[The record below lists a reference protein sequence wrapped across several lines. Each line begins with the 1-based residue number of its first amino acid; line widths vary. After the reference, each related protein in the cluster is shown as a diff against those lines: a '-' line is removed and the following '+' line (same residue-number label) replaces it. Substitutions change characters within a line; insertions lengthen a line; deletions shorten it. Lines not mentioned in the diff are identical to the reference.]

1 MPVGQTIP
9 YSEGVFSITFT
20 CLEWIPLFEIAN
32 GYDLVYRW
40 FDCLKEDGHYIIG
53 YTTMP
58 NHLHSVI
65 AFRNSGRVINKII
78 GNGKRFMGYE
88 IVNRLKILQCD
99 EMLQR
104 LKDSVYVSDAKRGK
118 LHEVWQDS
126 FDWKVC
132 DSDEL
137 IIEKLDY
144 LHINPCKGKWNLVKE
159 PAEYVHSSAKYY
171 LTGEQ
176 GIYPVTH
183 YMQLHDIDLTATASP
198 LRETRIGKRVR
209 Q

>member
-20 CLEWIPLFEIAN
+20 CCGWMPLFEITG
-32 GYDLVYRW
+32 GYHLVYKW
-40 FDCLKEDGHYIIG
+40 FDHLKGNGHYIIG

-65 AFRNSGRVINKII
+65 AFCNSGKSINKIV
-78 GNGKRFMGYE
+78 GNGKRFMAYE
-88 IVNRLKILQCD
+88 IVNRLKTMERIDILD
-99 EMLQR
+99 KLHKSVNNSD
-104 LKDSVYVSDAKRGK
+104 LKRSKY
-118 LHEVWQDS
+118 HEVWEES

-144 LHINPCKGKWNLVKE
+144 LHINPCKGKWNLVID
-159 PAEYVHSSAKYY
+159 PAEYVHGSAKFY
-171 LTGEQ
+171 LTGEH

-183 YMQLHDIDLTATASP
+183 YLQLHDIDLT
-198 LRETRIGKRVR
+198 RVKH
-209 Q
+209 